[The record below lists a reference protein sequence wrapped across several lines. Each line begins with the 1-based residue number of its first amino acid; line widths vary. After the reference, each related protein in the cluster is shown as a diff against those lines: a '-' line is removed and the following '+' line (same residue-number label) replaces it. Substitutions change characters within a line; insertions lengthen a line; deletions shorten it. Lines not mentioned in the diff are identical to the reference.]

1 MTVLREFQRLEAAGI
16 WRPSPDDQRRD
27 VIVSLGDATLTI
39 TDMRDRPLAHWS
51 LAAVERANPG
61 VFPAIFHPDGDPGE
75 TLELAEDETMMLTAI
90 ERVHTAIERSR
101 PHPGRLR
108 VYGGLGAI
116 ALAAALLVFGLPATM
131 RSQTLSAVSELH
143 RKAIGQALLG
153 RIERVSGQAC
163 STPEADPILKKLAD
177 RTGVRRV
184 AILRDGLADS
194 LTLPGRIVLINRK
207 YVEAYED
214 PAVAAGA
221 VLAERARAEA
231 RDPMAD
237 VLDIGGLTAT
247 FRLLTTGEIK
257 RETLDRYSE
266 VMLAAPRP
274 EVEDE
279 TLLAEFARTAIPS
292 TPYAFARDPSGE
304 STVSLIEADPRAGRE
319 LAPVLNDRDW
329 VQLQNICG

>member
-1 MTVLREFQRLEAAGI
+1 MTVLREFQRLEAVGI
-16 WRPSPDDQRRD
+16 WRPSPEDQRRD

-61 VFPAIFHPDGDPGE
+61 EFPALYHPDGDPGE
-75 TLELAEDETMMLTAI
+75 TLELAEDETTMRVAI
-90 ERVHTAIERSR
+90 ETVQNAISRAR

-108 VYGGLGAI
+108 VFGGIGVVVC
-116 ALAAALLVFGLPATM
+116 ALALLAFGLPQTM
-131 RSQTLSAVSELH
+131 RTQTLAAVSEVH

-163 STPEADPILKKLAD
+163 ANPEADPILKKLAE

-184 AILRDGLADS
+184 AVLRSGIAES
-194 LTLPGRIVLINRK
+194 LTLPGGIVLMHRS
-207 YVEAYED
+207 YFEDYED

-221 VLAERARAEA
+221 VLVEQVRADEN
-231 RDPMAD
+231 DPMAD
-237 VLDIGGLTAT
+237 ILDIGGIGAT
-247 FRLLTTGEIK
+247 FRLLTTGEIR

-266 VMLAAPRP
+266 TMLSSPRP
-274 EVEDE
+274 DVETE
-279 TLLAEFARTAIPS
+279 ALLAEFARAAIPS
-292 TPYAFARDPSGE
+292 TPYAYARDVTGE
-304 STVSLIEADPRAGRE
+304 STVGLIEADPMAGRE